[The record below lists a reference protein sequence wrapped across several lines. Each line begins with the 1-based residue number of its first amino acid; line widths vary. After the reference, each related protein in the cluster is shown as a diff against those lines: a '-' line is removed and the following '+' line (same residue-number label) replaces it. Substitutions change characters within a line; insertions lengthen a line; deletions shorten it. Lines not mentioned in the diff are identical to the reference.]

1 MSERMLR
8 AAVSVSSRSAGRPL
22 DRLLHVREVA
32 VPVADPERDG
42 VERVDALVVVDAPL
56 PQLPGHAQGAPGVE
70 QDGTGRRDRPR
81 ASSGSAAAR
90 RTRERTRSERLMSSR
105 SATSWAR
112 ALSPGAR
119 RTKSLSGYRSTS
131 LTPLRSRRRPSR
143 TAPEGSGGSP
153 AAQPARLR
161 GAAAGG
167 APAGPGERQARC
179 PEGRRGSAAGR
190 CSGRCAHG
198 TGYLLIQW
206 LASLFG
212 SRLQLS
218 RRGCAAR
225 IMARRASSFMACS
238 LARFLTMQNGH
249 SRVGSAC
256 RQSIIETGRRRRA
269 SHQKL
274 SLFVPWTRGL
284 RYLVAPCSLFG
295 RTVTR
300 WAG

>member
-1 MSERMLR
+1 MSERMPR
-8 AAVSVSSRSAGRPL
+8 AAALGLLEERGRPL
-22 DRLLHVREVA
+22 DRLQHVREVA
-32 VPVADPERDG
+32 VPVAYAKGDG
-42 VERVDALVVVDAPL
+42 VERVDALVVMDAPL
-56 PQLPGHAQGAPGVE
+56 PQLLAM
-70 QDGTGRRDRPR
+70 RRAHPVSSRMARDAATALA

-90 RTRERTRSERLMSSR
+90 RTRERTRSERLMPSR

-112 ALSPGAR
+112 ALSSGAR

-161 GAAAGG
+161 GVAAGG
-167 APAGPGERQARC
+167 APAGPGERPARC
-179 PEGRRGSAAGR
+179 PEGRRARAAGL
-190 CSGRCAHG
+190 CSGRCAYG

-212 SRLQLS
+212 FRLQLS